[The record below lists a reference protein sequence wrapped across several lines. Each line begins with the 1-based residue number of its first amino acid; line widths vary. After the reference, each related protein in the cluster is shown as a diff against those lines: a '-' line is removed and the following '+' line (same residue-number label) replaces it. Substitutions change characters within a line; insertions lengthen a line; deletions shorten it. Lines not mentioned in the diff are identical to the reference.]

1 MDTDVVYRHYYP
13 CLTYI
18 LLAADS
24 EEEAEQ
30 SDSAVD
36 DEDSASEEDNTQ
48 DLVNRTKGELG
59 SAIRDAAGT
68 AAGSFI
74 FHSSNFHSIIRLHSH
89 PVGHT
94 QLRNQFTFKKPIV
107 VANESL

>member
-13 CLTYI
+13 CLTYT

-48 DLVNRTKGELG
+48 DLVNRTRGELG

-74 FHSSNFHSIIRLHSH
+74 FHSSNF
-89 PVGHT
+89 
-94 QLRNQFTFKKPIV
+94 IV
-107 VANESL
+107 